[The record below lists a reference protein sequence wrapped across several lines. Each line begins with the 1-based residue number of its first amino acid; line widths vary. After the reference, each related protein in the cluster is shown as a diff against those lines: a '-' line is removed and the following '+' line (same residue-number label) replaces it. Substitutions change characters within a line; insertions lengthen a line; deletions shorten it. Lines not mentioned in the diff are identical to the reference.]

1 MRIVHLITTLAIGG
15 AEQMLV
21 KLLRTMDR
29 SEFAPTVV
37 TLVNDGP
44 LIEVIRDLGIE
55 VCSLDLRRGEV
66 SPRALRRLITIVRDS
81 RPDIVQSWM
90 YHANTAAMLARP
102 WLPRR
107 TGIVWNI
114 RQSLYD
120 ISKER
125 FLTQAVIRSGRVLA
139 PYADALVNNSWVSR
153 EQHAKIGYLNRRS
166 LVISN
171 GFEVDRFR
179 PDRAKG
185 EVVRAALGIPN
196 DALVVGMAARV
207 HPQKDHAGFLAAAA
221 IAATRDPRLAFLLV
235 GRGTKTDPVIDAAT
249 RGPLRG
255 RLWTL
260 GERDDVETMLQA
272 IDVAVSS
279 SSWGEGCPNAVGEA
293 MSTGLPVIGTDV
305 GDTAEVI
312 GPCGIVVPP
321 RDRERLALAI
331 SEIASLS
338 LADRAALGAA
348 ARERVRV
355 RFTIERVASQY
366 ARLYRDIVN
375 ERRGCRE
382 AVSDQ
387 PREASTALGAK
398 AAGSEPVAA
407 S

>member
-1 MRIVHLITTLAIGG
+1 
-15 AEQMLV
+15 
-21 KLLRTMDR
+21 
-29 SEFAPTVV
+29 
-37 TLVNDGP
+37 
-44 LIEVIRDLGIE
+44 
-55 VCSLDLRRGEV
+55 
-66 SPRALRRLITIVRDS
+66 
-81 RPDIVQSWM
+81 
-90 YHANTAAMLARP
+90 
-102 WLPRR
+102 
-107 TGIVWNI
+107 
-114 RQSLYD
+114 
-120 ISKER
+120 
-125 FLTQAVIRSGRVLA
+125 
-139 PYADALVNNSWVSR
+139 
-153 EQHAKIGYLNRRS
+153 
-166 LVISN
+166 
-171 GFEVDRFR
+171 
-179 PDRAKG
+179 
-185 EVVRAALGIPN
+185 
-196 DALVVGMAARV
+196 
-207 HPQKDHAGFLAAAA
+207 
-221 IAATRDPRLAFLLV
+221 
-235 GRGTKTDPVIDAAT
+235 
-249 RGPLRG
+249 
-255 RLWTL
+255 
-260 GERDDVETMLQA
+260 
-272 IDVAVSS
+272 
-279 SSWGEGCPNAVGEA
+279 